1 MKLIVGL
8 GNLGKQYEGTR
19 HNAGFMLLD
28 KLICHKDLAA
38 AGECAEFKNDLKF
51 KSEIAEASYK
61 GEKLLLIKPQTYMN
75 LSGEAV
81 AKITSFYK
89 ADVSDLIVIS
99 DDIDL
104 PLGTARIR
112 TGGSSGGHKGL
123 QDVINKAGDQFCRIR
138 IGIRSKAGNSSETI
152 TNEIDATNFVLSKFA
167 KRELNILD
175 NIIDEAI
182 KYLLSY
188 LGKKVE
194 IPSHTLEV
202 KTG

>member
-1 MKLIVGL
+1 MKLVVGL
-8 GNLGKQYEGTR
+8 GNLGKKYEGTR
-19 HNAGFMLLD
+19 HNAGFMFLD
-28 KLICHKDLAA
+28 KLVCQKDLAPV
-38 AGECAEFKNDLKF
+38 GECVEFKNDSKF

-61 GEKLLLIKPQTYMN
+61 GEKLLLVKPQTYMN

-81 AKITSFYK
+81 SKVALFYK
-89 ADVSDLIVIS
+89 VDLSNLIVVSDDL
-99 DDIDL
+99 DL

-112 TGGSSGGHKGL
+112 TGGSSGGHKGM
-123 QDVINKAGDQFCRIR
+123 QNIIEKSGDQFCRIR
-138 IGIRSKAGNSSETI
+138 IGIRSQIGGSSETI
-152 TNEIDATNFVLSKFA
+152 TNEIDATNFVLSKFS
-167 KRELNILD
+167 KRESNILD

-182 KYLLSY
+182 KYLLTY

>member
-8 GNLGKQYEGTR
+8 GNLGKKYEGTR
-19 HNAGFMLLD
+19 HNAGFVLLD
-28 KLICHKDLAA
+28 KLICHKDLAPV
-38 AGECAEFKNDLKF
+38 GECIVFKKEPKF

-61 GEKLLLIKPQTYMN
+61 GEKLFLIKPQTYMN

-81 AKITSFYK
+81 AKIASFYK
-89 ADVSDLIVIS
+89 ADLSDLIVVS

-104 PLGTARIR
+104 PIGTARIR
-112 TGGSSGGHKGL
+112 TGGSSGGHRGM
-123 QDVINKAGDQFCRIR
+123 QNIIEITGDQFCRVR
-138 IGIRSKAGNSSETI
+138 IGIRSKIGNSSEVI
-152 TNEIDATNFVLSKFA
+152 TNKIDATNFVLSKFS
-167 KRELNILD
+167 KREINIL
-175 NIIDEAI
+175 NNMIDEVI
-182 KYLLSY
+182 RYLLSY